1 MGIFSKK
8 QAVPVAAVAYDYL
21 TPEYTVEYSAS
32 PVVQPQAISTHQPP
46 VVFSD
51 FNGDKFPG
59 GFGITQ
65 LYELD
70 YWTLRQRSE
79 QLFTENLYAAGIVQ
93 RLITNEINTGLTPEC
108 TPVEEIT
115 GLTEDQANTWSET
128 VETRFELWG
137 DSPKV
142 CDFKRSSTFGKLQR
156 QTRMEALIGGDVL
169 VVMSQNVRTKLPQV
183 QIIKGDKVQNPTVD
197 SKGIRKNNT
206 IKDGVEFDSNGRDV
220 AYWITQENAPSRRI
234 PAFGEKTGRRI
245 AWLVFGLQRRVGKVR
260 GEPLLSIVLQ
270 SLKEIDRYRDSTQRK
285 AVVNSLMA
293 MFIKKTE
300 DKMGSLP
307 IQGGA
312 VRNDVVQVET
322 PLGTSRSFNASTMLP
337 GNVVEELQVG
347 EEPVML
353 GGNGTDTNFGLF
365 EDTIISAVAWAREI
379 PPEILKLSFSSNY
392 SASQA
397 AILEFRIYLNK
408 VWSEVGEDFCTP
420 IFNEWLVSEVL
431 LGKIAAPGL
440 LEAWR
445 DPQKHDIFAAWVS
458 VDWYGSIKPSTDML
472 KAVKA
477 SDLLVRGGYSTRA
490 REARTLT
497 GTKFSKN
504 VKRGLRENQQLTEML
519 QPLLDIEQTQ
529 TTETVTAEAMADVV
543 TEAMAD
549 TGN

>member
-1 MGIFSKK
+1 MGFFSSK
-8 QAVPVAAVAYDYL
+8 QPTPTVTAVYDYL
-21 TPEYTVEYSAS
+21 VPEYTVEYSAS
-32 PVVQPQAISTHQPP
+32 PVVQPQASSAYAAPA
-46 VVFSD
+46 VFGSYD
-51 FNGDKFPG
+51 GDKFPG
-59 GFGITQ
+59 GFGVTQ
-65 LYELD
+65 LYEMD

-93 RLITNEINTGLTPEC
+93 RLVTNEINTGLTPEC

-115 GLTEDQANTWSET
+115 GLSEDQANTWSET

-142 CDFKRSSTFGKLQR
+142 CDFKRSATFGKLQR
-156 QTRMEALIGGDVL
+156 QVRQEARVGGDVL
-169 VVMSQNVRTKLPQV
+169 IVMSQNVRTKLPQV

-206 IKDGVEFDSNGRDV
+206 IKDGVEFDAQGREV
-220 AYWITQENAPSRRI
+220 AYWVSQENTPSRRV

-300 DKMGSLP
+300 DKMGSIP

-312 VRNDVVQVET
+312 IRNDTVQVDT
-322 PLGTSRSFNASTMLP
+322 PLGPSRSFNSSSMMP
-337 GNVVEELQVG
+337 GFVAEELQTG

-353 GGNGTDTNFGLF
+353 GGNGTDTNFGTF

-408 VWSEVGEDFCTP
+408 VWAEVGEDFCTP
-420 IFNEWLVSEVL
+420 IYNEWLVSEAL
-431 LGKIAAPGL
+431 LGKIVAPGL

-445 DPQKHDIFAAWVS
+445 DPAKHDIFAAWVS

-504 VKRGLRENQQLTEML
+504 VKRGARENQQLTEML

-529 TTETVTAEAMADVV
+529 TTETVTAEDS
-543 TEAMAD
+543 TE
-549 TGN
+549 